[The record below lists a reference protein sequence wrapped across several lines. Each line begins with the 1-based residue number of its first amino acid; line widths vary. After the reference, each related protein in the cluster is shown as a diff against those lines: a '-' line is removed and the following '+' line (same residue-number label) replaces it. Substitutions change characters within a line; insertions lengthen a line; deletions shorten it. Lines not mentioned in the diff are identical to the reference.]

1 MGHRYRRSFSIFL
14 FVSMIVASTLASAA
28 GSIKKGAAI
37 YKRECAEC
45 HTMKDG
51 TNKKG
56 PSIFRL
62 IGRKAGTIANYDY
75 SSAIKDSGI
84 VWSTEKLD
92 LYIKNPNKVVPGG
105 KMKYEGLSSAKS
117 REDLIAYL
125 LFFSE

>member
-1 MGHRYRRSFSIFL
+1 MGYWYRRSFSIFFFL
-14 FVSMIVASTLASAA
+14 AVTLASTLSSAA
-28 GSIKKGAAI
+28 GSIKNGSAV

-75 SSAIKDSGI
+75 SDAIKGSGI
-84 VWSTEKLD
+84 IWSTEKLD
-92 LYIKNPNKVVPGG
+92 QYIKNPNKLVPGG